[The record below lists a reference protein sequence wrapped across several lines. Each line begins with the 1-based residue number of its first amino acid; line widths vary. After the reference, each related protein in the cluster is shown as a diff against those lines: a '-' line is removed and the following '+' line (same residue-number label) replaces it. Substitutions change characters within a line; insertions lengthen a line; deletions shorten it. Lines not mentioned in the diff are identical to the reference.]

1 MEDKP
6 PPARRR
12 GGKGKRKVV
21 FADNAAKDETKRKR
35 EDMEEGPPAPALATD
50 ATDEMTSSEMTAD
63 ASMDDA
69 PEHRLFVVVD
79 HATNIGPRFACTLVC
94 ARHMDEAVQFLD
106 EWLADRGL
114 PGSDR
119 HQYCLREIAYGSFSV
134 KVVSSTYEHELDVD
148 VDEWARPNLASR
160 RLYVYG
166 DVYAGTDFPGA
177 DEVATGALVMAL
189 DAHDAAGILS
199 GALHERGALPSTS
212 WLQADNFEP
221 LPCDATFAEVSFGV
235 YPLSTYTVA

>member
-6 PPARRR
+6 PPTRRR
-12 GGKGKRKVV
+12 AGKGKRKVQI
-21 FADNAAKDETKRKR
+21 ADPVAHDETKRKR
-35 EDMEEGPPAPALATD
+35 EDMEEGPPAPAPAP
-50 ATDEMTSSEMTAD
+50 DEMTSSEPSAD
-63 ASMDDA
+63 APMEDA

-79 HATNIGPRFACTLVC
+79 HATNLGPRFACTLVC
-94 ARHMDEAVQFLD
+94 ARHIDEAAQFLD
-106 EWLADRGL
+106 EWLANRGL
-114 PGSDR
+114 PGSVR

-134 KVVSSTYEHELDVD
+134 KVVSSMYEHELDVA

-166 DVYAGTDFPGA
+166 DVYSGTDFSGA
-177 DEVATGALVMAL
+177 DEVATGALVLAL

-199 GALHERGALPSTS
+199 GALHERGALPATS

-221 LPCDATFAEVSFGV
+221 LPYDAAFANVSFGV
-235 YPLSTYTVA
+235 YPMSTYTVA